1 MNPPFKLPPVS
12 KKLET
17 WEAFEKKV
25 TDLFK
30 YGSSCPDAK
39 KTKKGGFEIDCL
51 ASNDNAIYVVECK
64 TRDELSKTNQKLKD
78 YILMFAGKKV
88 SISNALRV
96 DEKKKDLVFILCFDE
111 FEPTDT
117 HRNLA
122 KDNGIY
128 LWDKVF
134 IKNLENLYTAIG
146 PRTGQ
151 YINYALDIEEMMI
164 DDDDHDALM
173 IPALASETMIGG
185 TRKQIYNLFLSAEH
199 LLDLGYVYHITNG
212 DPDAYQRMLK
222 ASRLKGIGD
231 FIDEDNSFNS
241 SVVVVF
247 DQQVRFRALNDQEKF
262 QYTTG
267 FLYIPKSK
275 SSVRIIDGQ
284 HRIYAYQWAD
294 PQHLDDKIPVLGLQT
309 LPAPDQ
315 AKIFL
320 DINNHQ
326 SPVKK
331 DDLNLIMAR
340 TDPYGTGFLPNIVLA
355 ANRKGMLKNKIN
367 TPDTVSASADIG
379 FANAVRGIADRKLFS
394 AHNPLIH
401 GRIEPVNEEVIE
413 NAAEVLSH
421 FYQSVTEV
429 ARKTDP
435 RWISGFILTNTG
447 FNILLYLLYEIG
459 RYHDHYTKN
468 WLSHEI
474 ELGLVDYFNDN
485 LTRMEDIRQMSN
497 EGGRRENARVL
508 IYEINKHDSSF
519 GAKFVKDFIPRKNRS
534 VKTKG
539 EYLEQAS
546 SLENKL
552 KILVEDRLK
561 KIGSWWVRCV
571 PDATRARIDS
581 EFSRDRQSYIEDSS
595 PSRRED
601 YLNFADMLIII
612 EKNWTSFADSL
623 GVKSSALHS
632 IEVIRQIRDK
642 LARGKEVSD
651 LSDDEKEHFDKSIA
665 QLERRMTD

>member
-12 KKLET
+12 KRLEA
-17 WEAFEKKV
+17 WEVFEKKV
-25 TDLFK
+25 TNLFK
-30 YGSSCPDAK
+30 YGAGCPDAK
-39 KTKKGGFEIDCL
+39 KVKVGGFEVDCL
-51 ASNDNAIYVVECK
+51 ASNENAIYVVECK

-78 YILMFAGKKV
+78 YLITFAGKKV
-88 SISNALRV
+88 SIGNALRTN
-96 DEKKKDLVFILCFDE
+96 EKQKDLVFILCFDE
-111 FEPTDT
+111 FEPTDV
-117 HRNLA
+117 HKSLA

-134 IKNLENLYTAIG
+134 IKNIENLYTAIG
-146 PRTGQ
+146 PRARQ
-151 YINYALDIEEMMI
+151 YMNYALGVEETI
-164 DDDDHDALM
+164 VDGNDHESLM

-222 ASRLKGIGD
+222 ASRLKGIGE

-247 DQQVRFRALNDQEKF
+247 DQQVRFRPLNDQDKF

-267 FLYIPKSK
+267 FLYIPKTK

-294 PQHLDDKIPVLGLQT
+294 PQHLEDKIPVLGLQT

-340 TDPYGTGFLPNIVLA
+340 TDPGGTGFLPNIVLA
-355 ANRKGMLKNKIN
+355 ANGKGTLKNKIR
-367 TPDTVSASADIG
+367 TPDTVSVHGSIG
-379 FANAVRGIADRKLFS
+379 LANAVRGIADRKLFS
-394 AHNPLIH
+394 PHNPLIH
-401 GRIEPVNEEVIE
+401 GRIEPVNRNVIE
-413 NAAEVLSH
+413 EAAEVLSH
-421 FYQSVTEV
+421 FYQTVVDV
-429 ARKTDP
+429 ARKVDP
-435 RWISGFILTNTG
+435 RWIDGFIFTNTG
-447 FNILLYLLYEIG
+447 FNILLFLLHEIG
-459 RYHDHYTKN
+459 KYHDHYTKN
-468 WLSHEI
+468 WLSNEI
-474 ELGLVDYFNDN
+474 ELGLLDYFNDN
-485 LTRMEDIRQMSN
+485 LPRMEDIKQMTN
-497 EGGRRENARVL
+497 EGGRRENARAL
-508 IYEINKHDSSF
+508 IYEINKHDASF
-519 GAKFVKDFIPRKNRS
+519 GAKFVKDFVPRKNRS

-546 SLENKL
+546 TIENRL
-552 KILVEDRLK
+552 KNLVEKRLK
-561 KIGSWWVRCV
+561 KISTWWVRCV
-571 PDATRARIDS
+571 PDATRERIDA
-581 EFSRDRQSYIEDSS
+581 EFNHDRQSYIEDSS

-601 YLNFADMLIII
+601 YLNFADMLVII
-612 EKNWTSFADSL
+612 EKNWASFAPIL

-632 IEVIRQIRDK
+632 IETVRQIRDK
-642 LARGKEVSD
+642 LARGKEIAD
-651 LSDDEKEHFDKSIA
+651 LSDDEKEHFDRSIA
-665 QLERRMTD
+665 QLERRMDS